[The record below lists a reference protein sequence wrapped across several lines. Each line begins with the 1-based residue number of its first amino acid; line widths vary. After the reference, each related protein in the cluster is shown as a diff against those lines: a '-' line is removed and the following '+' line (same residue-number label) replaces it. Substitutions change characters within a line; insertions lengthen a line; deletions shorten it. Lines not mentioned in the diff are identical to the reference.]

1 LSSNQEIKLRN
12 LGLADY
18 SDVNAVYKSV
28 IEEYRTFLS
37 NRGMQEKLSDTIEFE
52 NFISFVN
59 TQSSFVALAE
69 NHIVG
74 FILARE
80 MEWIN
85 GQRKTPW
92 VEFIAIKSELSK
104 VFNRIEIIRREKSY
118 APSRKRRS
126 KGRETQT
133 YFRSSTTIT

>member
-1 LSSNQEIKLRN
+1 MSSNQEIKLRN